1 MKSPCTALA
10 AIALAFTASQP
21 AAAASDNV
29 APLLPLSLEELIATP
44 VITASRRQE
53 GREQTPAHIMVIT
66 REQMRDRRYK
76 NLADLLEDLPG
87 VDFQRG
93 TRSA

>member
-29 APLLPLSLEELIATP
+29 APLLPLSLEELF
-44 VITASRRQE
+44 
-53 GREQTPAHIMVIT
+53 
-66 REQMRDRRYK
+66 
-76 NLADLLEDLPG
+76 LAVAGEEKG
-87 VDFQRG
+87 AAR
-93 TRSA
+93 